1 VGAVAVVSVEHAEAI
16 VKMVSTDD
24 LLAIAVPVGVVPVIV
39 TVCAPT
45 MASVTEAA
53 VNLHVLVK
61 AEQAIAALIDLGYS
75 AA

>member
-1 VGAVAVVSVEHAEAI
+1 MGAVAVVSVEHAEAI

-24 LLAIAVPVGVVPVIV
+24 LVGIAAPVGVVPVIV

-53 VNLHVLVK
+53 VNTQVLV
-61 AEQAIAALIDLGYS
+61 ETVHTIAALIVEGT
-75 AA
+75 AAA